1 MTGTR
6 RLSQAISEGDGISVI
21 VEADG
26 PDTARAAEEAGAAAI
41 VANGDRL
48 EETRRATTLPII
60 WRARAG
66 DRAESGAHAGADAC
80 LVDAHGF
87 EDEDDDGPATMLY
100 AGALE
105 AGLECVVRVSTG
117 EDLEAAL
124 EALDP
129 EIFLLAPGDDDGPEQ
144 RVERVLDLLADVP
157 AGKLAIAEV
166 GARTREE
173 LEELERAGVDGV
185 IAGAAN
191 VAALVGAAP
200 PEV

>member
-21 VEADG
+21 VEVDG
-26 PDTARAAEEAGAAAI
+26 PDAARAAEDAGADAI
-41 VANGDRL
+41 VTGGERL
-48 EETRRATTLPII
+48 EEARHTTTLPII
-60 WRARAG
+60 WRAGAG
-66 DRAESGAHAGADAC
+66 DDAESGARAGADAC

-87 EDEDDDGPATMLY
+87 EEQDGPATELY
-100 AGALE
+100 AGAVD

-129 EIFLLAPGDDDGPEQ
+129 EIFLLTPGDDDGAEQ

-157 AGKLAIAEV
+157 AGKLAIADI
-166 GARTREE
+166 GARRRDE
-173 LEELERAGVDGV
+173 LEALERAGVDGV
-185 IAGAAN
+185 IVGAGT
-191 VAALVGAAP
+191 VADLVGAAP